1 MICNSCQKDCEEY
14 VTEICKECADKMDYY
29 LERDYLDLEDI
40 E

>member
-29 LERDYLDLEDI
+29 LEHLDSEDT